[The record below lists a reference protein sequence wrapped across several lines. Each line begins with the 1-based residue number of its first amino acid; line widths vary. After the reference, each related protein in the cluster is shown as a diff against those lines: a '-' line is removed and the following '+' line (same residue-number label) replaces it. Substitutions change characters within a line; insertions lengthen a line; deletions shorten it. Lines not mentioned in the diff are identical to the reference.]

1 MADRRL
7 QVFHT
12 VARLLSFTKAAE
24 VLHTTQP
31 AVTFQV
37 RQLEEYFNTRLFD
50 RTHNRISLTE
60 VGKQVYEYANRIFD
74 LYADMESAVRE
85 MTGELGGHL
94 VLVASTT
101 IAEYMLPAL
110 LGDFKAQYPSVNIHL
125 KVSNTEGVV
134 AMVENNVIDLG
145 VVEAPVTNK
154 NLVVEPCRIDQLVAI
169 VPPHHPLS
177 GQEKVTIAELLE
189 YPFICREEGSGTR
202 EVINEYV
209 NHSGISS
216 NDVNTCMELGSPE
229 AIKGAVEAGLG
240 ISILSRTTVVK
251 ELRLG
256 TLVSVPLDPPLE
268 RPFSSVHQ
276 KQKFRARIM
285 NE

>member
-1 MADRRL
+1 MPSRRE
-7 QVFHT
+7 FP
-12 VARLLSFTKAAE
+12 
-24 VLHTTQP
+24 P
-31 AVTFQV
+31 APP
-37 RQLEEYFNTRLFD
+37 
-50 RTHNRISLTE
+50 SLTP
-60 VGKQVYEYANRIFD
+60 
-74 LYADMESAVRE
+74 
-85 MTGELGGHL
+85 LGG
-94 VLVASTT
+94 
-101 IAEYMLPAL
+101 LPARRE
-110 LGDFKAQYPSVNIHL
+110 GPS
-125 KVSNTEGVV
+125 
-134 AMVENNVIDLG
+134 
-145 VVEAPVTNK
+145 
-154 NLVVEPCRIDQLVAI
+154 
-169 VPPHHPLS
+169 
-177 GQEKVTIAELLE
+177 
-189 YPFICREEGSGTR
+189 EEGSSTR

-285 NE
+285 DELLNFARTYCKTH